1 MEEEKINRLFYKA
14 TNDVKNLT
22 STPDNDTLLS
32 LYALFKQATVG
43 DNLSTAPSFFDFR
56 GTAKYNAWLNLK
68 GMKKDQA
75 QIKYIKLVRKLTENS

>member
-22 STPDNDTLLS
+22 VTPDNDTLLT

-43 DNLSTAPSFFDFR
+43 DNESTTPSFFDFR
-56 GTAKYNAWLNLK
+56 GSAKHNAWLNLR
-68 GMKKDQA
+68 GMKREQA
-75 QIKYIKLVRKLTENS
+75 QIKYIKLVKKLLE